1 MPTAMPTA
9 TAVAAP
15 PAGAAPTAPGTAR
28 NAGGDAW
35 QHLVA
40 SLHLT
45 GAAQQLAANCAF
57 VGREGNVVR
66 LTLDPKVVS
75 LRTPAAE
82 ERLQQALSRH
92 YGTAVV
98 LDLNHESVQPVEDTP
113 ARRAAQEAEERLVRA
128 RARLDDDPTVRALKE
143 RFGASVPPDSVK
155 PVR

>member
-1 MPTAMPTA
+1 MP
-9 TAVAAP
+9 
-15 PAGAAPTAPGTAR
+15 
-28 NAGGDAW
+28 
-35 QHLVA
+35 
-40 SLHLT
+40 SL
-45 GAAQQLAANCAF
+45 
-57 VGREGNVVR
+57 
-66 LTLDPKVVS
+66 
-75 LRTPAAE
+75 
-82 ERLQQALSRH
+82 RLQQALSRH